1 MIEDLISTGSSS
13 IKAFEAAKEDGA
25 IGLEIISIFSYE
37 FEKANKNFEDAKI
50 KFSSLSNFSTLMKIA
65 KDKKFIS
72 EEDFN
77 IAIEWNKNP
86 DKWQK

>member
-1 MIEDLISTGSSS
+1 MSALAPTKIQAYKKRLVI
-13 IKAFEAAKEDGA
+13 APN
-25 IGLEIISIFSYE
+25 
-37 FEKANKNFEDAKI
+37 EKANKNFEDAKI

>member
-1 MIEDLISTGSSS
+1 
-13 IKAFEAAKEDGA
+13 
-25 IGLEIISIFSYE
+25 
-37 FEKANKNFEDAKI
+37 
-50 KFSSLSNFSTLMKIA
+50 MKIA